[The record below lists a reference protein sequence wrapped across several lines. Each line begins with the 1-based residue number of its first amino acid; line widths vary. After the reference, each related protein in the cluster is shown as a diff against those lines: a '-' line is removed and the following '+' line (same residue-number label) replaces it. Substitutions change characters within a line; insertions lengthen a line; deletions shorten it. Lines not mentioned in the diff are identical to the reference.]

1 MHLVSWPSRSLRFA
15 SRTLVVFLAGALL
28 RLTAAGQ
35 AAPDYVEGEV
45 IVTFKATAT
54 LTRATAAL
62 KKRSLAFTRHFA
74 WLSGKRK
81 RQTGLVRQA
90 NRTTA
95 ELIAELKND
104 PDVQMVEPNYLRYVS
119 TTPNDT
125 RFAEMWGL
133 QNTGQSVKGTTGTT
147 GADVKFL
154 AARAMARTINPAQV
168 VVAVVDTG
176 VDFVH
181 PDLAANMWVNT
192 SEIAGNGIDDDG
204 NGYIDDVNGY
214 DFVGGSGAPVDSGY
228 HGTHVSGTIAAV
240 GDNALGTI
248 GVNERAQIMACK
260 VSSDGNSISTSAEIE
275 ALQYLALMKSRGV
288 NIVAVNASYGGSS
301 SSSSES
307 AAIQALADAG
317 ILFCAAAGND
327 SANNDTTADYP
338 GNYRLANM
346 IVVAAT
352 DQNDALASYSNYG
365 ATTVDIA
372 APGSNILS
380 TQPSTVTFQAGG
392 TAYVTTPLQFTGLTP
407 GLSGNLV
414 DCGIGNPA
422 DFPPA
427 VRGNIALI
435 ARGTLN
441 FSVKAAN
448 AQAAGATAVIIYN
461 NTTGAV
467 NGTLGGA
474 GAWLPV
480 HAISQA
486 DGLALKV
493 ALPQTA
499 ALSITGN
506 YQFLNGT
513 SMATPHV
520 TGAASLAATNNP
532 DETMAQRR
540 QRILAAVDVKTGLSG
555 KVATG
560 GRLNLLRVVDADLNG
575 VADWYE
581 QLRALSPAVTTAS
594 PLAGGLTG
602 AAYSQVFAAT
612 GGTAPYHFTIGG
624 GAVPAGLSLS
634 SAGVLNGTPTTA
646 GTFSFT
652 VQATDAVA
660 LIAQKTYS
668 LTIQTPLAVWTAS
681 QFTVA
686 EQTDS
691 SVSGILADP
700 NHNGVSNL
708 LEFALNRDPKAP
720 NFSPAFGTSWRMDNG
735 KTYLTVSYTRLLD
748 AAGISYTV
756 EVSQDL
762 LTWNSGSLYT
772 EEVGAV
778 DDGNGMTQTVTAQA
792 LQPVNGTAHL
802 FTRLRVTQP

>member
-1 MHLVSWPSRSLRFA
+1 V
-15 SRTLVVFLAGALL
+15 GALL

-54 LTRATAAL
+54 LSRATATL
-62 KKRSLAFTRHFA
+62 NKRSLGFTRHFA
-74 WLSGKRK
+74 WLSSK
-81 RQTGLVRQA
+81 RQRQMGLVHHA
-90 NRTTA
+90 TRTTA
-95 ELIAELKND
+95 ALIADLKND
-104 PDVQMVEPNYLRYVS
+104 PDVEMVEPNYLRHVS
-119 TTPNDT
+119 ATPNDT
-125 RFAEMWGL
+125 RFAEMWSL
-133 QNTGQSVKGTTGTT
+133 QNTGQSVNGTTGTA

-154 AARAMARTINPAQV
+154 PARAMARTINPAQV

-176 VDFVH
+176 VDYVH
-181 PDLAANMWVNT
+181 PDLAANMWVN
-192 SEIAGNGIDDDG
+192 SGEIAGNGIDDDG
-204 NGYIDDVNGY
+204 NGFIDDVNGY
-214 DFVGGSGAPVDSGY
+214 DFVGSTGAPADSGY

-240 GDNALGTI
+240 GNNALGTI

-260 VSSDGNSISTSAEIE
+260 VSSDGSTISTSAEIE
-275 ALQYLALMKSRGV
+275 ALQYIAQMKSRGV
-288 NIVAVNASYGGSS
+288 NIVAVNASYGGGS

-307 AAIQALADAG
+307 AAIQALSDAG
-317 ILFCAAAGND
+317 ILFCAAAGNAT
-327 SANNDTTADYP
+327 SNNDTTADYP

-380 TQPSTVTFQAGG
+380 LEPSTVTFQAGG
-392 TAYVTTPLQFTGLTP
+392 TTYASAPLQYTGLT
-407 GLSGNLV
+407 SGMSGSLV

-461 NTTGAV
+461 NTTGTL
-467 NGTLGGA
+467 NFTLGSA

-480 HAISQA
+480 YAISQT
-486 DGLALKV
+486 DGLALKA
-493 ALPQTA
+493 ALPQTGT
-499 ALSITGN
+499 LSITGN

-520 TGAASLAATNNP
+520 TGAAALAGTNNP
-532 DETMAQRR
+532 EETMAQRR
-540 QRILAAVDVKTGLSG
+540 QRILAAVDVKAGLSG

-560 GRLNLLRVVDADLNG
+560 GRLNLLRVVDANQNG

-581 QLRALSPAVTTAS
+581 LLRTLTPALTTAS

-602 AAYSQVFAAT
+602 TTYSQTFAAG
-612 GGTAPYHFTIGG
+612 GGTAPYTYAISSGTLP
-624 GAVPAGLSLS
+624 VGLSLS
-634 SAGVLNGTPTTA
+634 GAGVLSGTPTA
-646 GTFSFT
+646 GGTFSFT

-660 LIAQKTYS
+660 LTAQKTYS
-668 LTIQTPLAVWTAS
+668 LTIQTPFTLWTAA

-686 EQTDS
+686 EQADPT
-691 SVSGILADP
+691 VSGALADP
-700 NHNGVSNL
+700 NHNGLPNL
-708 LEFALNRDPKAP
+708 LEFALNRDPKAL
-720 NFSPAFGTSWRMDNG
+720 NFSPPLGSNWRTSNG
-735 KTYLTVSYTRLLD
+735 STFLTVSYTRLLG
-748 AAGISYTV
+748 AAGVSYTV

-772 EEVGAV
+772 QDVSAI
-778 DDGNGMTQTVTAQA
+778 DDGNGLTQTVTVQT
-792 LQPVNGTAHL
+792 LLPVRGTPHL

>member
-1 MHLVSWPSRSLRFA
+1 
-15 SRTLVVFLAGALL
+15 
-28 RLTAAGQ
+28 
-35 AAPDYVEGEV
+35 
-45 IVTFKATAT
+45 
-54 LTRATAAL
+54 
-62 KKRSLAFTRHFA
+62 
-74 WLSGKRK
+74 
-81 RQTGLVRQA
+81 
-90 NRTTA
+90 
-95 ELIAELKND
+95 
-104 PDVQMVEPNYLRYVS
+104 
-119 TTPNDT
+119 
-125 RFAEMWGL
+125 
-133 QNTGQSVKGTTGTT
+133 
-147 GADVKFL
+147 VKFL
-154 AARAMARTINPAQV
+154 PARAMARTINPAQV

-176 VDFVH
+176 VDYVH
-181 PDLAANMWVNT
+181 PDLAANMWVN
-192 SEIAGNGIDDDG
+192 SGEIAGNGIDDDG
-204 NGYIDDVNGY
+204 NGFIDDVNGY
-214 DFVGGSGAPVDSGY
+214 DFVGSTGAPADSGY

-240 GDNALGTI
+240 GNNALGTI

-260 VSSDGNSISTSAEIE
+260 VSSDGSTISTSAEIE
-275 ALQYLALMKSRGV
+275 ALQYIAQMKSRGV
-288 NIVAVNASYGGSS
+288 NIVAVNASYGGGS

-307 AAIQALADAG
+307 AAIQALSDAG
-317 ILFCAAAGND
+317 ILFCAAAGNAT
-327 SANNDTTADYP
+327 SNNDTTADYP

-380 TQPSTVTFQAGG
+380 LEPSTVTFQAGG
-392 TAYVTTPLQFTGLTP
+392 TTYASAPLQYTGLT
-407 GLSGNLV
+407 SGMSGSLV

-461 NTTGAV
+461 NTTGTL
-467 NGTLGGA
+467 NFTLGSA

-480 HAISQA
+480 YAISQT
-486 DGLALKV
+486 DGLALKA
-493 ALPQTA
+493 ALPQTGT
-499 ALSITGN
+499 LSITGN

-520 TGAASLAATNNP
+520 TGAAALAGTNNP
-532 DETMAQRR
+532 EETMAQRR
-540 QRILAAVDVKTGLSG
+540 QRILAAVDVKAGLSG

-560 GRLNLLRVVDADLNG
+560 GRLNLLRVVDANQNG

-581 QLRALSPAVTTAS
+581 LLRTLTPALTTAS

-602 AAYSQVFAAT
+602 TTYSQTFAAG
-612 GGTAPYHFTIGG
+612 GGTAPYTYAISSGTLP
-624 GAVPAGLSLS
+624 VGLSLS
-634 SAGVLNGTPTTA
+634 GAGVLSGTPTA
-646 GTFSFT
+646 GGTFSFT

-660 LIAQKTYS
+660 LTAQKTYS
-668 LTIQTPLAVWTAS
+668 LTIQTPFTLWTAA

-686 EQTDS
+686 EQADPT
-691 SVSGILADP
+691 VSGALADP
-700 NHNGVSNL
+700 NHNGLPNL
-708 LEFALNRDPKAP
+708 LEFALNRDPKAL
-720 NFSPAFGTSWRMDNG
+720 NFSPPLGSNWRTSNG
-735 KTYLTVSYTRLLD
+735 STFLTVSYTRLLG
-748 AAGISYTV
+748 AAGVSYTV

-772 EEVGAV
+772 QDVSAI
-778 DDGNGMTQTVTAQA
+778 DDGNGLTQTVTVQT
-792 LQPVNGTAHL
+792 LLPVRGTPHL